1 MIIPL
6 IHLLIAV
13 FIIGILVYAILE
25 VLKLLPLPAVFRTIV
40 ILLAC
45 LILVLVL
52 LDFIGIDMGRPLL
65 R

>member
-25 VLKLLPLPAVFRTIV
+25 VLKLLSLPSVFRTIV

-45 LILVLVL
+45 LILILVL
-52 LDFIGIDMGRPLL
+52 LDFIGVDMGRPLL